1 MCPPPSPLHRA
12 IRRSGRSKK
21 SPDPLNTGAPQAVFL
36 PMNARPRLHLLLAS
50 VLLWA
55 AIPLL
60 KVCCFNVADK
70 SPTCCALTQKAPHH
84 DSPPSPPENHASPCC
99 SGSSYLAKE
108 DTSVPAHP
116 SSTPTDHLAPPH
128 EFPNPLFAS
137 SPHPVHHLA
146 QAPSPQ
152 PLRRELSVTLHTCCA
167 PNAPPRALT

>member
-1 MCPPPSPLHRA
+1 MHPPPSSTASRNPSVRTLQ
-12 IRRSGRSKK
+12 K
-21 SPDPLNTGAPQAVFL
+21 SPNPLNNGAPQAVTS
-36 PMNARPRLHLLLAS
+36 PMNSRPRLHLLLAS

-84 DSPPSPPENHASPCC
+84 DSQPSPPENHASPCC

-137 SPHPVHHLA
+137 SPHPVHQLA
-146 QAPSPQ
+146 QAPAPQ
-152 PLRRELSVTLHTCCA
+152 PLRRDLSVTLHTCCA